1 MQLKILQFKHH
12 VVCAALLLVSL
23 WQNLHS
29 FPGRRDSARQ
39 NVSPEGQDGG
49 EDEGPDKTEAVLCPG
64 PGTHDH
70 GARTHLDNRQV
81 DMEPREARL
90 GSVLY

>member
-39 NVSPEGQDGG
+39 NVSPEGWVGG
-49 EDEGPDKTEAVLCPG
+49 EDTGVCGNIFQSRLSLENAQKSRHRTLGKSQ
-64 PGTHDH
+64 THSFRDQFI
-70 GARTHLDNRQV
+70 ALP
-81 DMEPREARL
+81 E
-90 GSVLY
+90 